1 MINVAYML
9 FSMLLLHGCL
19 ELRSLMTVVKIFF
32 HYYKQQVGISYLALS
47 STKKIEK
54 LTTSINLDKI
64 L

>member
-1 MINVAYML
+1 ML
-9 FSMLLLHGCL
+9 PTCFFRIVSLYRAL
-19 ELRSLMTVVKIFF
+19 EPRSLMTVVKIFF
-32 HYYKQQVGISYLALS
+32 HYYKQQDGISYLALS